1 MGDKSRDSIGAV
13 DSDESR
19 KNSKNKNAVK
29 KVKTFNRLDE
39 RFQWK
44 PSLDD
49 NHIFPEEI
57 EMISKLR
64 SIFPEIEE
72 WSDKR
77 VLYFLFARRHD
88 FEATKDLL
96 KKHIAKR
103 KELGFDM
110 NSPTFHHVKD
120 AFKSQASNV
129 VVKGAVDKHE
139 RLIVY
144 YRIRHD
150 LPKNLTIVQKYAILF
165 WETFYRCDAE
175 PIRYLRN
182 GIIIFVDFEGF
193 GFKNL
198 DMSSEA
204 KEFYNAMTG
213 IFPRRIRQL
222 YVVNGGAILRLAL
235 KAGKLILSKKIMKR
249 ITTLDKKMIKELIP
263 DRWLL
268 SEYGG
273 SLQVTFES
281 TIEDISKHETESSKA
296 PSPNVNVKSSNLVT
310 V

>member
-1 MGDKSRDSIGAV
+1 MGDKARDSVG
-13 DSDESR
+13 DSDESK
-19 KNSKNKNAVK
+19 KNSKNKSSAK

-49 NHIFPEEI
+49 NHIFPEER
-57 EMISKLR
+57 EMILKLR
-64 SIFPEIEE
+64 SFFPEVEE

-77 VLYFLFARRHD
+77 VLYFLLARRHD
-88 FEATKDLL
+88 LEATKDLL
-96 KKHIAKR
+96 KKHLAKR
-103 KELGFDM
+103 KELGFDIHA
-110 NSPTFHHVKD
+110 PTFHHVKD
-120 AFKSQASNV
+120 AFKSQAANI

-150 LPKNLTIVQKYAILF
+150 VAKNLTISQKYAILF

-193 GFKNL
+193 GWKNL

-249 ITTLDKKMIKELIP
+249 ITTLDKKMIKDLIP

-273 SLQVTFES
+273 ALLVTFES
-281 TIEDISKHETESSKA
+281 SVEEISKHESESSKT
-296 PSPNVNVKSSNLVT
+296 PSPSVNLKPSNLVT